1 MLAQAM
7 SNEYCGGT
15 GEIFAFASTKK
26 LPVSTHGTKKQKIL
40 LLQSSPCYAGKL
52 DAGSKMFTR
61 LLKLLMF
68 IFQMF

>member
-1 MLAQAM
+1 MP
-7 SNEYCGGT
+7 NEYCGGT

-26 LPVSTHGTKKQKIL
+26 QKTL

-68 IFQMF
+68 FFQMF